1 MSDTPSSVAAL
12 GRALVKAIEY
22 VNINYEQTSRLA
34 KRVQACM
41 PAIEKLPADTSAKLL
56 GALARTFVDAKELVE
71 VYSAEEWAHTVVQKG
86 TDKAAFTDINDRF
99 LAAVQG
105 LKLNIKVKSV
115 FDRSQDTDDQNKDA
129 KFITKN
135 KQQIEA
141 AIARLAS
148 LSLQGNQ
155 SSGASGSSSSS
166 SAPRPASVI
175 PPPTGGP
182 PAFSL
187 YGSTTAAARPG
198 NNPPG
203 PPPSNPIYQAV
214 DNVTV
219 VSTSTYGYG
228 QAASNNVTVSTNTY
242 GSTSSYAAVG
252 NGAGGAAPIY
262 ESTYQAPGATPKS
275 IYGGAVT
282 YQTGAHQQQTNYQN
296 PNDPGYDS
304 AIYGS
309 SDTYQAP
316 GPHYQATDIYQ
327 ATDAGY
333 QATGIYQ
340 ATDSTYQAPGVAPP
354 GGSIYQNSGAGA
366 PPVYQNSGVSG
377 SGPVYQNSGA
387 GAPVYQNS
395 GVSAGGPVYQNSG
408 AGAATP
414 AAAAG
419 GAIYQNSGAAAAA
432 GGAIYQ
438 NSGVSGAIYQNA
450 SVAGK
455 PAPTASNIYQ
465 NSGSLSD
472 GVDSANASSL
482 SIPHATLK
490 FEKALGSGT
499 FGKVSLG
506 KWNQET
512 VAIKQLILTQ
522 LDARLL
528 DEFRR
533 EVLAHGRIQH
543 QNIAMLLG
551 ACFDANNYALVLE
564 YFPSGSLRQLLADT
578 ATHPTLTLA
587 VRGRILQDTARGMTC
602 LARAGIVHRNLK
614 SSNVLITSEMR
625 AKVSDFGYARIRQE
639 TAAAHPPTEAT
650 LHYTAPELL
659 TSENVPADEKSDV
672 FAFGIV
678 AWETAARQLPYK
690 GMNDKAI
697 RSAVNEGDRPDIP
710 DDATPTL
717 RALISRSWD
726 QSPESRPT
734 FSQLGDLV
742 QQIADVSASPASSFY
757 GTASNFYGTAAAPN
771 AGPLYQSMDGAPL
784 PPASSV
790 QGGAAPPPLPP
801 KRTSVAVTPAPA
813 APAVPVKTVSNALP
827 LPPRAP
833 RGAAAD
839 SGPQPL
845 PQRPVSQYAVGSVAE
860 ATEQLQYGKDLMRR
874 GATKQA
880 KPCIEYAMDV
890 YTKHY
895 GPSHVHVAGIVL
907 ELGKACLVSGE
918 HARARTL
925 IQQALTTQEKIFG
938 PNHVVTL
945 ATRFEFAKSCLAT
958 GSPKEAMEIFQQL
971 LAVQETTFGPKHE
984 RVANTLMEI
993 ARCENALGNHAAAH
1007 ALLNRAQ
1014 HIKAQR
1020 HQADHIEFVL
1030 LTFEIG
1036 RTNNLVGDYAV
1047 ALGQFDHALAVLR
1060 QHLGDGHITQ
1070 AVVYVE
1076 KARAHA
1082 GLNEWIQTR
1091 NELERALGIQSRVYG
1106 TEHPE
1111 LAVTLREIG
1120 QAYNKLGNREAA
1132 ISYFQRAK
1140 VIEEPTYAVGGHV
1153 PTQPSNPPNEYSI
1166 LTKPTVEEEADLYA
1180 STPATMYL
1188 STASYAFGG
1197 MLADVESEA

>member
-366 PPVYQNSGVSG
+366 PPVYQN
-377 SGPVYQNSGA
+377 
-387 GAPVYQNS
+387 
-395 GVSAGGPVYQNSG
+395 
-408 AGAATP
+408 
-414 AAAAG
+414 
-419 GAIYQNSGAAAAA
+419 
-432 GGAIYQ
+432 
-438 NSGVSGAIYQNA
+438 
-450 SVAGK
+450 
-455 PAPTASNIYQ
+455 
-465 NSGSLSD
+465 SD